1 MLRRRR
7 VQLWRVSDPGLLNL
21 FVLLYM
27 RDMLFSALSASAP
40 GRSFSVRYPL
50 IIYHWLS
57 RNIYN
62 KRVAPH
68 QNPYSEYVYD
78 SLEYT
83 VRSCRV
89 FGSKDRE
96 ELPSS
101 PPVTKRQKM
110 MPGTGRPTQ
119 FHAVPFEERAS
130 DGKGGKL
137 PYALEYPA

>member
-1 MLRRRR
+1 MLRRRC
-7 VQLWRVSDPGLLNL
+7 VQLWRVSDH
-21 FVLLYM
+21 VLLVLLVA
-27 RDMLFSALSASAP
+27 RRTTVSALRVSAP
-40 GRSFSVRYPL
+40 APVLSVSVRYVPAD
-50 IIYHWLS
+50 YWLS
-57 RNIYN
+57 RNIYK

-68 QNPYSEYVYD
+68 ENPYSEYVYD

-83 VRSCRV
+83 VRSRRIL
-89 FGSKDRE
+89 GSKDRE
-96 ELPSS
+96 EFPSS

-119 FHAVPFEERAS
+119 FHAVPFEERAP